1 MPAVVQ
7 ILKEKGL
14 RVTPQRYAIYA
25 NLLARDDH
33 PTADQLLDDLNQ
45 DIPISSQATV
55 YNSLQTLCEAGL
67 VREVLLEHG
76 VSRYDANAEQH
87 HHFVC
92 DQCGAIRDLPWDTFK
107 SLDLNR
113 VQPPLKAHYYEVT
126 VHGTCDRCTGED
138 GSLAAPP
145 LQSGVEKR
153 LRQF

>member
-1 MPAVVQ
+1 MSNPDRRAIVQ
-7 ILKEKGL
+7 HLKEKGL

-33 PTADQLLDDLNQ
+33 PTADQLLEDLNQ

-92 DQCGAIRDLPWDTFK
+92 SRCGAIRDLPWDTFQ

-113 VQPPLKAHYYEVT
+113 VPPPLKAHRCEVT
-126 VHGTCDRCTGED
+126 VHGTCDRCIDGDQAGE
-138 GSLAAPP
+138 
-145 LQSGVEKR
+145 
-153 LRQF
+153 